1 MVLLAGQLPNPIH
14 HEPPG
19 VLAGESRIVPYTGQR
34 PYLGGDVALLVLLIV
49 GVVVVQTW
57 MEWRDTRRGWHL
69 PQWASGLALAA
80 LVVTPLTATASFA
93 SMWYEDSLGLL
104 GRGVGAW
111 FWFEMGFAL
120 CAMGI
125 VVAAT
130 RRRRL
135 RTLMVIAGVLTV
147 GLWIGLALSS

>member
-57 MEWRDTRRGWHL
+57 LEWRDTRRGWHL
-69 PQWASGLALAA
+69 PQWARGLALGA

-120 CAMGI
+120 
-125 VVAAT
+125 
-130 RRRRL
+130 
-135 RTLMVIAGVLTV
+135 
-147 GLWIGLALSS
+147 